1 LRSLEMSGFQETHVG
16 RLAIG
21 LPADDLFSR
30 KLVVFA
36 HPDEVLKDEELS
48 IEDKRALLAS
58 WVSDAFSIENSP
70 TLRQLQNGA
79 VVRVDDIVE
88 ALKSLDEPLREA
100 AFTMSQSFARR
111 AGKPIARRRNRS
123 PHDDDRPPPP
133 AAGARIPWACTELTG
148 AHGNIRSASD
158 FGHAREIS
166 IGGRSAA

>member
-1 LRSLEMSGFQETHVG
+1 MSGFQETDVG

-21 LPADDLFSR
+21 MPADDLLSR

-36 HPDEVLKDEELS
+36 HPDEVLRDGELS

-70 TLRQLQNGA
+70 SLRQLESGA
-79 VVRVDDIVE
+79 VVRVDDIME
-88 ALKSLDEPLREA
+88 ALKSLDEPRHEA
-100 AFTMSQSFARR
+100 AFTISQSFARR

-123 PHDDDRPPPP
+123 PHDDDEPPPP
-133 AAGARIPWACTELTG
+133 AAGARIPLAWAELAG
-148 AHGNIRSASD
+148 AHGIRRSASA

-166 IGGRSAA
+166 LGGRSAA